1 MHVPTL
7 PIIQHGTRF
16 STTRLEHP
24 PILKQSY
31 QIRNVPNSALPEQE
45 ANLQLMPIM
54 DVRSSL
60 FLPSEPSPRLILHTT
75 SFTAVMDSGAIY
87 LHLTLGSWNDA
98 RLRESTWLEGCM
110 RNCSPET
117 FHLDVTN
124 ELPLKKSLEIR
135 SVVFW

>member
-1 MHVPTL
+1 MPAL
-7 PIIQHGTRF
+7 MPQ
-16 STTRLEHP
+16 
-24 PILKQSY
+24 Q
-31 QIRNVPNSALPEQE
+31 ALPEQE

-75 SFTAVMDSGAIY
+75 SFTAIMDSGAIY